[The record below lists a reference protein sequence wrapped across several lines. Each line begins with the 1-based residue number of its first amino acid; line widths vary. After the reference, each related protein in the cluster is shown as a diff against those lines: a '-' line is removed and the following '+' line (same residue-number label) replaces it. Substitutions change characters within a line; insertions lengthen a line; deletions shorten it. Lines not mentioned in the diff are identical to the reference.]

1 MTTSG
6 RGNNIRIQL
15 LLFSILV
22 LIKILNLLKAVLYL
36 GNAEI
41 WLLLISHDG
50 NLSTNPTNVLN
61 DNEFEMVKNEI
72 DWKLTWFI
80 NVTYSDD
87 FIFKRTDENIAAAN
101 VLKGFAIW
109 LHFSGLGSSTLKC
122 NWILSNTSI
131 PLWITCNYN
140 YILFRCN

>member
-61 DNEFEMVKNEI
+61 DNEFEMVKNEV

-101 VLKGFAIW
+101 VLKGFAI
-109 LHFSGLGSSTLKC
+109 
-122 NWILSNTSI
+122 
-131 PLWITCNYN
+131 
-140 YILFRCN
+140 